1 MKFKTD
7 FLIEDYTTLCWF
19 QSRTIS
25 IVLSAALAIAFGMT
39 LAMFNVL
46 VGGFVLIVGGPIV
59 YTLQK
64 RSIIKRA
71 ERRFVAFGASSELS
85 LELSKED
92 ITQQSNSGET
102 RLPWQDVYA
111 VRESDDSY
119 YIFLAKK
126 KAFYFPK
133 RSFESDAHREEFLG
147 YINQYVDSKKIK
159 LKK

>member
-7 FLIEDYTTLCWF
+7 FLVEDYTTLCWF
-19 QSRTIS
+19 QSRTVTI
-25 IVLSAALAIAFGMT
+25 ALAIALALAFGMT
-39 LAMFNVL
+39 LAMLNVL
-46 VGGFVLIVGGPIV
+46 VGIVVLVFGCPII
-59 YTLQK
+59 YLFQK

-71 ERRFVAFGASSELS
+71 ERRFAAFATSSELS
-85 LELSKED
+85 LEISEDD

-111 VRESDDSY
+111 VRESEDSY
-119 YIFLAKK
+119 YVFLAKK

-133 RSFESDAHREEFLG
+133 RSFESEAHREEFLE
-147 YINQYVDSKKIK
+147 YINKYVDAKKIK

>member
-19 QSRTIS
+19 QSRTVS
-25 IVLSAALAIAFGMT
+25 IFLTVALTIAFAMT

-46 VGGFVLIVGGPIV
+46 VGIFVLIVGGPII
-59 YTLQK
+59 YILQK
-64 RSIIKRA
+64 RSVTKRA
-71 ERRFVAFGASSELS
+71 ERRFIAFGASSELS
-85 LELSKED
+85 LELSSED
-92 ITQQSNSGET
+92 IIQQSNSGET

-111 VRESDDSY
+111 VRESEDSY
-119 YIFLAKK
+119 YVFLAKK

-147 YINQYVDSKKIK
+147 YINQYVDSNKIK